1 MKLYYAPGACSMAV
15 HIVLREAGYAFDLES
30 VDLRAGTLADG
41 RDYAAI
47 NPKGY
52 VPALALDNG
61 QFLTEVT
68 AILQYLADLR
78 PDRKLSM
85 RPPDLAHYRLLEWLN
100 FISTEV
106 HKTLGALFNP
116 QLPATCRAVPIALL
130 QRRCD
135 WVASALGA
143 GPFLMGAHYTI
154 ADPYLFTVLNWT
166 SVLDIDLR
174 PWPALQDYLGRVA
187 ARPAVQATLKAEG
200 LIG

>member
-30 VDLRAGTLADG
+30 VDLATGTLADG
-41 RDYAAI
+41 RDYAAV

-61 QFLTEVT
+61 QVLTEVA
-68 AILQYLADLR
+68 AILQYLADSR
-78 PDRKLSM
+78 PDLKLSIL
-85 RPPDLAHYRLLEWLN
+85 PPDLAHYRLLEWLN

-116 QLPATCRAVPIALL
+116 KLPATCRAIPIALF

-135 WVASALGA
+135 WLASALGA
-143 GPFLMGAHYTI
+143 GPFLMGAQYTI

-166 SVLDIDLR
+166 SALDIDLK
-174 PWPALQDYLGRVA
+174 PWPALQAYRGRVA
-187 ARPAVQATLKAEG
+187 ARAAVQETLKAEG
-200 LIG
+200 LAG